1 MDSLPTNEH
10 LEVPN
15 EERSSNPMPQDNSIN
30 HTGQG
35 PSPFYST
42 TTQVYDQNVNYHPG
56 LDPGPPQYGHGSS
69 NAPSPYQHYGG
80 MSNMPGPHPQ
90 QYMSMQQGQD
100 YTYRPPPPPSYD
112 QPDYRGYYQ
121 GGQTH
126 PMYDQ
131 RLSTDAS
138 AAAGTS
144 GTNWGYPPRTDTT
157 PGGSGAPPSLS
168 PGRQGSTYDTYGR
181 DRPYGYPSQQ
191 PYDYGGYGYPSR
203 GPSFPRPDSRYPP
216 YPGHYPMYPGY
227 PPLDRGYPPPER
239 IGADEYRHMYPI
251 GPHSPYPP
259 IQRGPFIMDINNNDV
274 LCGRG
279 GATNSHVG
287 NREFRK
293 LVKKFKDKYLSAKKK
308 DKPAVAAE
316 VVEVIRKLDPPGRFL
331 KKDKDSGYW
340 IDIGDAR
347 AKEKTS
353 QALREG
359 APLIRKQMSE
369 SKALLGE
376 EEDDDD
382 EEEEENGTEGGVLDR
397 EEQSSGSPPK
407 STLPSGDSSKL
418 RPGLYNP
425 GTQSD
430 NRLASGMTLGD
441 EIEDD
446 GKSRKRASSPPS
458 EGCDQE
464 GSDAKRSKESN
475 VDLISEFVPPRN
487 EVVDTHTKN
496 EETEV

>member
-1 MDSLPTNEH
+1 MDSLPTTENIPTN
-10 LEVPN
+10 PN
-15 EERSSNPMPQDNSIN
+15 EENGSSSKPPPQDSGIN

-35 PSPFYST
+35 PPPYFPTSAQS
-42 TTQVYDQNVNYHPG
+42 YDQNANYHPG
-56 LDPGPPQYGHGSS
+56 LDAGSSQYGPVGS
-69 NAPSPYQHYGG
+69 NVPSPYQHYGG
-80 MSNMPGPHPQ
+80 MPPHSQ

-100 YTYRPPPPPSYD
+100 YTYRPPPPPPYD

-121 GGQTH
+121 G
-126 PMYDQ
+126 YDQ
-131 RLSTDAS
+131 RLSPEAS
-138 AAAGTS
+138 AAGTPGTS
-144 GTNWGYPPRTDTT
+144 WGYPPRTDA
-157 PGGSGAPPSLS
+157 PAGGNRAPTSLS
-168 PGRQGSTYDTYGR
+168 PGRQGGSTYDTYGR
-181 DRPYGYPSQQ
+181 DRPYGYPPQQ
-191 PYDYGGYGYPSR
+191 PYDYGGYGYSSR
-203 GPSFPRPDSRYPP
+203 GPSYQRYPP
-216 YPGHYPMYPGY
+216 YPSHYPMYPGY

-239 IGADEYRHMYPI
+239 IGTDEYRHMYPV

-259 IQRGPFIMDINNNDV
+259 VPRGPFIMDINNNDV

-369 SKALLGE
+369 SKALLDDDDY
-376 EEDDDD
+376 DDDD
-382 EEEEENGTEGGVLDR
+382 EEESAADDEPKERQEHVSA
-397 EEQSSGSPPK
+397 SSSKSTSPPM
-407 STLPSGDSSKL
+407 DSSKL

-430 NRLASGMTLGD
+430 NRIAPW
-441 EIEDD
+441 IESRNEKTED
-446 GKSRKRASSPPS
+446 GQSRKRTSSPLD
-458 EGCDQE
+458 EGRGGVHE

-487 EVVDTHTKN
+487 EAVDTKYT
-496 EETEV
+496 ETEV